1 MKLVFTDYGDGGGSK
16 GSEYFATCFAEHIPE
31 DVDLVMIELG
41 ACSRLKQGRTVSLIR
56 LLFARGRYSHQRHS
70 ESQLTSRVR
79 DVGSRCFGLA

>member
-41 ACSRLKQGRTVSLIR
+41 ACSRLKQGRTV
-56 LLFARGRYSHQRHS
+56 
-70 ESQLTSRVR
+70 
-79 DVGSRCFGLA
+79 C